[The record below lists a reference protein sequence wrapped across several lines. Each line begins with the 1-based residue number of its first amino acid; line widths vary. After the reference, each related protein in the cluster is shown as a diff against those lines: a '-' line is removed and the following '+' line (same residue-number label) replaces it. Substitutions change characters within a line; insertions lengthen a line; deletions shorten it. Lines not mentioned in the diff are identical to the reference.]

1 MIRRN
6 KGMTFVEI
14 ILVMVVIG
22 ATAFIAVPM
31 IDTAIQAW
39 SFVTFRSELWQ
50 TGEIG
55 MQRVVQD
62 AREIKSNSELV
73 TATSSVL
80 RLRTV
85 ANEDVT
91 YSFAG
96 STLQRNNIP
105 LLSDVNALS
114 FSYYDASGNVIA
126 IPKVSPMI
134 TDVRTIRIF
143 FILGPTGR
151 TFTLQ
156 TDVHPR
162 NIN

>member
-1 MIRRN
+1 
-6 KGMTFVEI
+6 MTFVEI

-50 TGEIG
+50 TGELG

-62 AREIKSNSELV
+62 VREIKSNSELI
-73 TATSSVL
+73 TATATTL

-114 FSYYDASGNVIA
+114 FSYHDASGNVIA

>member
-1 MIRRN
+1 
-6 KGMTFVEI
+6 MTFVEV

-31 IDTAIQAW
+31 VDTAVQAW

-50 TGEIG
+50 TGELG

-62 AREIKSNSELV
+62 TREIKSTSELI
-73 TATSSVL
+73 TATASTLSFRNVS
-80 RLRTV
+80 
-85 ANEDVT
+85 NEVVT
-91 YSFAG
+91 YSLAG
-96 STLQRNNIP
+96 STLSRNGIP

-114 FSYYDASGNVIA
+114 FSYFDASGNVIA
-126 IPKVSPMI
+126 VPKVSPLI

-143 FILGPTGR
+143 FILGPTWR

>member
-1 MIRRN
+1 
-6 KGMTFVEI
+6 MTFVEV

-31 IDTAIQAW
+31 VDTAVQAW

-50 TGEIG
+50 TGELG

-62 AREIKSNSELV
+62 TREIKSTSELI
-73 TATSSVL
+73 TATASTLSFRNVS
-80 RLRTV
+80 
-85 ANEDVT
+85 NEVVT
-91 YSFAG
+91 YSLAG
-96 STLQRNNIP
+96 STLSRNGIP

-114 FSYYDASGNVIA
+114 FSYFDASGNVIA
-126 IPKVSPMI
+126 VPKVSPLI